1 MNHGLVFYSIFLI
14 TIATIVFSL
23 GNYKTINATRSID
36 FNSNNST
43 HTYTKHDSRMN
54 DHNSDQCRHCDT
66 NQDYNNNNN
75 NNKDKN
81 IKNDNNNNNNDESK
95 NVPLKL
101 PFNSQVGDQSET
113 FKDYSSA
120 IPFP

>member
-14 TIATIVFSL
+14 TISTIVFSL

-36 FNSNNST
+36 LNSNNST
-43 HTYTKHDSRMN
+43 HIYTKHDTRMK

-66 NQDYNNNNN
+66 NQDDNINN
-75 NNKDKN
+75 DKN
-81 IKNDNNNNNNDESK
+81 SKNDNTNNNNDESK
-95 NVPLKL
+95 DIPLKL
-101 PFNSQVGDQSET
+101 PFNSQVGDQSGLS
-113 FKDYSSA
+113 KDYSG